1 MKIKHLLS
9 AAAAVVFFGACSDY
23 DPGQSGNVEPFT
35 DEELETLAEYDENF
49 ADRYGTPAQ
58 NHTWGFGEV
67 GVEST
72 TKAQTR
78 TQVAVNRNEWVSLN
92 KDNQEDRNLVS
103 ITYENL
109 GGSAVPGF
117 PSSVDG
123 LYHIWKDYGSSGDY
137 TSQHEAITYE
147 ELANRV
153 KYQNVDEIVP
163 VGDVTDEEILY
174 VSAWFR
180 THQNP
185 TSDPLDVDKF
195 YVQTVS
201 KDYDRQSYGS
211 MTGET
216 TSSWAETSH
225 GSYINNLPI
234 KYFLN
239 GQEVQYD
246 YNGNPKD
253 PNATGSPVNYS
264 LDYLSVQKAAG
275 EAYEHI
281 NNFNADNTPKI
292 SENNPTSTIEGTDY
306 RMMEYVYETGT
317 HDFEVHSSNID
328 VLENNWVLKHLTFT
342 GRDGKQYDGWY
353 LAFDIAFQKAEQTER
368 SQHGEWGDYY
378 LKTRD
383 ENGNLVEGIEGT
395 WQKMAY
401 REYDGYYS
409 NYIVKIIPG
418 NGGDNH
424 EWYRVMCEDLG
435 NTYDFDFND
444 LVFDVY
450 FSEESSQIYANVRVQ
465 AAGGTLPIYVGYD
478 SDEDYE
484 AHKLLG
490 QASTSI
496 PVNVDAGSSAAPS
509 RIIKIPVSEANPDAV
524 DIYVG
529 KKSAEGAKSTTL
541 LPRVGSESSSTPQKI
556 CVPGN
561 TVRWTQEHKQ
571 LGSGTSSYVGAY
583 AEGAYPYF
591 NEWVQ
596 NPDGDY
602 GFEGATPWT
611 TTSVNTGMLH

>member
-1 MKIKHLLS
+1 MNVMNIKHYLS
-9 AAAAVVFFGACSDY
+9 AMAALAMLAACSDY
-23 DPGQSGNVEPFT
+23 DPGMSEDVKDYTDVE
-35 DEELETLAEYDENF
+35 LKVLNEYAENF
-49 ADRYGTPAQ
+49 ANHFGGIDP
-58 NHTWGFGEV
+58 NHTWGFGEK
-67 GVEST
+67 GSMDEMG
-72 TKAQTR
+72 TR

-103 ITYENL
+103 ITYENM

-123 LYHIWKDYGSSGDY
+123 LYHIWKDAGSSGNY
-137 TSQHEAITYE
+137 TSQHEAITYD

-153 KYQNVDEIVP
+153 KYQKVDEIVP

-180 THQNP
+180 THQHP
-185 TSDPLDVDKF
+185 IPDHLDVDKF

-246 YNGNPKD
+246 YNGNDKD
-253 PNATGSPVNYS
+253 PNATGSPINYS

-292 SENNPTSTIEGTDY
+292 SESNPTTTIDGTDY

-342 GRDGKQYDGWY
+342 GRDGKPYDGWY
-353 LAFDIAFQKAEQTER
+353 LAFDIAFQKAEQTVK
-368 SQHGEWGDYY
+368 SGPDEWGNNIVI
-378 LKTRD
+378 KTV
-383 ENGNLVEGIEGT
+383 ENGEVVEKEGT

-418 NGGDNH
+418 NGSVTPT
-424 EWYRVMCEDLG
+424 WSRIMCEDLG
-435 NTYDFDFND
+435 NTYDYDFND
-444 LVFDVY
+444 LVYDVY
-450 FSEESSQIYANVRVQ
+450 YTGEDPNYTAHIKVQ
-465 AAGGTLPIYVGYD
+465 AAGGTYPIFIG
-478 SDEDYE
+478 EHNE
-484 AHKLLG
+484 AHEVHHMLGHGDKYNTATKLYQPINVGTDLKS
-490 QASTSI
+490 APYEFTLSVSTTN
-496 PVNVDAGSSAAPS
+496 PDD
-509 RIIKIPVSEANPDAV
+509 IKIFVENPNFQDAREKN
-524 DIYVG
+524 DF
-529 KKSAEGAKSTTL
+529 T
-541 LPRVGSESSSTPQKI
+541 LPRVGEELTDAPQKI
-556 CVPGN
+556 CIPGN
-561 TVRWTQEHKQ
+561 TTKWTLENRNIE
-571 LGSGTSSYVGAY
+571 L
-583 AEGAYPYF
+583 AYPNF
-591 NEWVQ
+591 VKWV
-596 NPDGDY
+596 NKEEGGY
-602 GFEGATPWT
+602 GFGQTNDWT
-611 TTSVNTGMLH
+611 RTDVDETKLYK

>member
-1 MKIKHLLS
+1 MNVMNIKHYLS
-9 AAAAVVFFGACSDY
+9 GVAALAMLAACSDY
-23 DPGQSGNVEPFT
+23 DPGMSEDVKDYTDVE
-35 DEELETLAEYDENF
+35 LKVLNEYAENF
-49 ADRYGTPAQ
+49 ANHFGGIDP
-58 NHTWGFGEV
+58 NHTWGFGEK
-67 GVEST
+67 GSMDEMG
-72 TKAQTR
+72 TR

-103 ITYENL
+103 ITYENM

-123 LYHIWKDYGSSGDY
+123 LYHIWKDYGGSGNY
-137 TSQHEAITYE
+137 TSQHEAITYD

-185 TSDPLDVDKF
+185 IPDHLDVDKF

-201 KDYDRQSYGS
+201 KDYDRQSYGL

-246 YNGNPKD
+246 YNGNAKD

-292 SENNPTSTIEGTDY
+292 SESNPTTTIDGTDY

-353 LAFDIAFQKAEQTER
+353 LAFDIAFQKAEETVK
-368 SQHGEWGDYY
+368 SGLDEWGNNTVI
-378 LKTRD
+378 KTM
-383 ENGNLVEGIEGT
+383 ENGKVVEKEGT

-401 REYDGYYS
+401 RDYDGYYS

-418 NGGDNH
+418 NGSVTPT
-424 EWYRVMCEDLG
+424 WSRIMCEDLG
-435 NTYDFDFND
+435 NTYDYDFND
-444 LVFDVY
+444 LVYDVY
-450 FSEESSQIYANVRVQ
+450 YTGKQPNYTAHIKVQ
-465 AAGGTLPIYVGYD
+465 AAGGTYPIFIGANDEAHEVHHMLGHGDKYNAATKLYQPINVGTGLESTPYEFTLSVSTTNPDDIKIYV
-478 SDEDYE
+478 E
-484 AHKLLG
+484 
-490 QASTSI
+490 
-496 PVNVDAGSSAAPS
+496 
-509 RIIKIPVSEANPDAV
+509 NPNLQNARNNN
-524 DIYVG
+524 
-529 KKSAEGAKSTTL
+529 KFT
-541 LPRVGSESSSTPQKI
+541 LPRVGEELTDAPQKI
-556 CVPGN
+556 CIPGN
-561 TVRWTQEHKQ
+561 TTKWTLENRNIE
-571 LGSGTSSYVGAY
+571 L
-583 AEGAYPYF
+583 AYPNF
-591 NEWVQ
+591 VKWV
-596 NPDGDY
+596 NKEEGGY
-602 GFEGATPWT
+602 GFGQTNDWT
-611 TTSVNTGMLH
+611 RTDVDETKLYK

>member
-1 MKIKHLLS
+1 MNVMNIKHYLS
-9 AAAAVVFFGACSDY
+9 AMAALAMLAACSDY
-23 DPGQSGNVEPFT
+23 DPGMSEDVKDYTDVE
-35 DEELETLAEYDENF
+35 LKVLNEYAENF
-49 ADRYGTPAQ
+49 ANHFGGIDP
-58 NHTWGFGEV
+58 NHTWGFGEK
-67 GVEST
+67 GSMDEMG
-72 TKAQTR
+72 TR

-103 ITYENL
+103 ITYENM

-123 LYHIWKDYGSSGDY
+123 LYHIWKDAGSSGNY
-137 TSQHEAITYE
+137 TSQHEAITYD

-153 KYQNVDEIVP
+153 KYQKVDEIVP

-180 THQNP
+180 THQHP
-185 TSDPLDVDKF
+185 IPDHLDVDKF

-246 YNGNPKD
+246 YNGNDKD
-253 PNATGSPVNYS
+253 PNATGSPINYS

-292 SENNPTSTIEGTDY
+292 SESNPTTTIDGTDY

-342 GRDGKQYDGWY
+342 GRDGKPYDGWY
-353 LAFDIAFQKAEQTER
+353 LAFDIAFQKAEQTVK
-368 SQHGEWGDYY
+368 SGPDEWGNNIVI
-378 LKTRD
+378 KTV
-383 ENGNLVEGIEGT
+383 ENGEVVEKEGT

-418 NGGDNH
+418 NGSVTPT
-424 EWYRVMCEDLG
+424 WSRIMCEDLG
-435 NTYDFDFND
+435 NTYDYDFND
-444 LVFDVY
+444 LVYDVY
-450 FSEESSQIYANVRVQ
+450 YTGENPNYTAHIKVQ
-465 AAGGTLPIYVGYD
+465 AAGGTYPIFIGAHN
-478 SDEDYE
+478 E
-484 AHKLLG
+484 AHEVHHMLGHGDKYNAATKLY
-490 QASTSI
+490 QPI
-496 PVNVDAGSSAAPS
+496 NVGTGLESAPYEFTL
-509 RIIKIPVSEANPDAV
+509 PVSTTDPDDIEIFVENPNFQDAREKN
-524 DIYVG
+524 DF
-529 KKSAEGAKSTTL
+529 T
-541 LPRVGSESSSTPQKI
+541 LPRVGEELTDAPQKI
-556 CVPGN
+556 CIPGN
-561 TVRWTQEHKQ
+561 TTKWTLENRNIE
-571 LGSGTSSYVGAY
+571 L
-583 AEGAYPYF
+583 AYPNF
-591 NEWVQ
+591 VKWV
-596 NPDGDY
+596 NKEEGGY
-602 GFEGATPWT
+602 GFGQTNDWT
-611 TTSVNTGMLH
+611 RTDVDETKLYK